1 MIKFDLNFN
10 VLKGKGKV
18 GCIQSEYN
26 LMVMRGLAFTAASS
40 VRKAANTGNV
50 TSRSTILIMEISP
63 NFLSPLI
70 IFLCSVLH
78 WV

>member
-1 MIKFDLNFN
+1 M
-10 VLKGKGKV
+10 G
-18 GCIQSEYN
+18 
-26 LMVMRGLAFTAASS
+26 GLAFTAASS

-50 TSRSTILIMEISP
+50 TSRSTILVMEISP